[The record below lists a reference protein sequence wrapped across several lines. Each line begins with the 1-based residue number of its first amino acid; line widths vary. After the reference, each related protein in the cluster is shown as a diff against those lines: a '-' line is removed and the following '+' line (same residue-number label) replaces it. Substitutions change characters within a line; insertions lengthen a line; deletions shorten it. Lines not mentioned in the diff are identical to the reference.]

1 VDPRWKRL
9 LRATR
14 SLDSWQDITS
24 LDDERVR
31 LYNQLTDVQLRS
43 VLEPAEGIFVAEGA
57 KVIERAIGAGFTPL
71 SILGTS
77 KWLGLI
83 DAQQIV
89 PADIPRYV
97 ASEAVLESL
106 TGYQVHRGA
115 LALMRRKPTPSVE
128 TLTSSAHRVV
138 LLEDLK
144 EHTNVGAII
153 RSAAAFGA
161 DAVLVSKACADPLYR
176 RAIKVSMGT
185 VFQVP
190 WTVVEDWDRCLAQL
204 AEVGFS
210 LVALTPTTDAQDIRA
225 FAATDPDKVAMVLG
239 TEGPGLSRA
248 SLARCD
254 VTVRIPMSAGVDSLN
269 VAAAAAVALFA
280 LQP

>member
-1 VDPRWKRL
+1 MDNWQHIV
-9 LRATR
+9 
-14 SLDSWQDITS
+14 SLN
-24 LDDERVR
+24 DERVR
-31 LYNQLTDVQLRS
+31 LYSHLTDVQLRS

-57 KVIERAIGAGFTPL
+57 KVIERAIGAGFTAL

-77 KWLGLI
+77 KWLGIL
-83 DAQQIV
+83 DAQEIV
-89 PADIPRYV
+89 PTDIPRYV
-97 ASEAVLESL
+97 ADETVMESL

-128 TLTSSAHRVV
+128 TLTASARRVV

-161 DAVLVSKACADPLYR
+161 DAVLVSQACADPLYR

-190 WTVVEDWDRCLAQL
+190 WTVVEDWDLCLAQL
-204 AEVGFS
+204 AELGFS
-210 LVALTPTTDAQDIRA
+210 LVALTPSPDAQDLRA
-225 FAATDPDKVAMVLG
+225 FAAAAHDRVAIVLG
-239 TEGPGLSRA
+239 TEGPGLTPA
-248 SLARCD
+248 SLDRCD
-254 VTVRIPMSAGVDSLN
+254 RVRIPMSAGVDSLN

>member
-1 VDPRWKRL
+1 VNLWWKRL
-9 LRATR
+9 LKVMP
-14 SLDSWQDITS
+14 SLGSWQDITS
-24 LDDERVR
+24 LSDERVR
-31 LYNQLTDVQLRS
+31 LYSQLTDVQLRS

-57 KVIERAIGAGFTPL
+57 KVIERALRAGFTPL
-71 SILGTS
+71 SVLGTS
-77 KWLGLI
+77 KWLGI
-83 DAQQIV
+83 MDAQEIV

-97 ASEAVLESL
+97 ADEAVLESL

-128 TLTSSAHRVV
+128 TLTTSARRVV

-176 RAIKVSMGT
+176 RAVKVSMGT

-190 WTVVEDWDRCLAQL
+190 WTVVEDWDLCLTQL
-204 AEVGFS
+204 AARGFS
-210 LVALTPTTDAQDIRA
+210 LVALTPSADAQDLRA
-225 FAATDPDKVAMVLG
+225 FAASEPDRVAIVLG
-239 TEGPGLSRA
+239 TEGPGLSRS
-248 SLARCD
+248 SLDRCG
-254 VTVRIPMSAGVDSLN
+254 VKVRIPMSAGVDSLN

>member
-1 VDPRWKRL
+1 MP
-9 LRATR
+9 
-14 SLDSWQDITS
+14 SLDSWQEITS

-31 LYNQLTDVQLRS
+31 LYSRLTDVELRS

-77 KWLGLI
+77 KWLGII

-89 PADIPRYV
+89 PADIARYV
-97 ASEAVLESL
+97 ADEAVLESL

-115 LALMRRKPTPSVE
+115 LALIRRKRTPSVE
-128 TLTSSAHRVV
+128 TLTSSARRVV

-190 WTVVEDWDRCLAQL
+190 WTVVEDWDGCLAAL
-204 AEVGFS
+204 AEHGFS
-210 LVALTPTTDAQDIRA
+210 LVALTPSADAQDLRA
-225 FAATDPDKVAMVLG
+225 LAAAQPDKVAIVLG
-239 TEGPGLSRA
+239 TEGPGLSRE
-248 SLARCD
+248 SLERCER
-254 VTVRIPMSAGVDSLN
+254 VRIPMSAGVDSLN

>member
-1 VDPRWKRL
+1 MP
-9 LRATR
+9 
-14 SLDSWQDITS
+14 SLDSWQEITS

-31 LYNQLTDVQLRS
+31 LYSQLTDVQLRG

-57 KVIERAIGAGFTPL
+57 KVIERAIAAGFAPL
-71 SILGTS
+71 SVLGTS
-77 KWLGLI
+77 KWLGI
-83 DAQQIV
+83 MDSQGIV
-89 PADIPRYV
+89 PADIARYV
-97 ASEAVLESL
+97 ADEAVLESL

-128 TLTSSAHRVV
+128 TLTASARRVV

-190 WTVVEDWDRCLAQL
+190 WTVVEDWDGCLAAL
-204 AEVGFS
+204 AEHGFS
-210 LVALTPTTDAQDIRA
+210 LVALTPSADAQDLRA
-225 FAATDPDKVAMVLG
+225 LAAAQPDKVAIVLG
-239 TEGPGLSRA
+239 TEGPGLSRE
-248 SLARCD
+248 SLERCER
-254 VTVRIPMSAGVDSLN
+254 VRIPMSAGVDSLN